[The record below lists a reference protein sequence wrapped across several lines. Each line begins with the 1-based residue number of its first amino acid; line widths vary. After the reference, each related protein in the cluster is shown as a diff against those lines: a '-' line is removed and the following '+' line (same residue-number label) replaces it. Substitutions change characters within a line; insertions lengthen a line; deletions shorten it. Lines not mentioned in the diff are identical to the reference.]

1 MEEKKQQH
9 IIADR
14 KDADKTIEVLFEI
27 SHAVSTTFNLDE
39 LYKAIH
45 TSLGKIINV
54 NNFFIAM
61 IDMEEGTLSFPCW
74 VDEKG
79 DSPPKIS
86 SFSRPLSLT
95 GRVIQAKKPLM
106 FTEDQI
112 KEIIAI
118 DPRGIAGTP
127 CKEWLGVPLMIKN
140 SVIGAMAVQSYS
152 DGNIYK
158 QADLD
163 LLNLVA
169 QHIALAIE
177 RKQTDEALHNQRAIL
192 EKILETSPVGVCL
205 LENRTFQWV
214 NNEMVRLFG
223 YTSKTDFEG
232 KNAEMVYPSR
242 ESYTRAGENFYS
254 DLKQT
259 GKADMDLDF
268 MRRDGSVFPGHIQ
281 LGSAESSDPMSWT
294 IATVSDLSVRR
305 HAEEERSRNEKLK
318 VVLEMAGAVCH
329 ELNQPLQAIIG
340 YIELIMM
347 DNWKEAPFS
356 NELKAIDNQI
366 KRISKIT
373 KKLSSITKYKT
384 VNYPGETKIVDIWGA
399 DQGSEGP

>member
-1 MEEKKQQH
+1 MEKKQQH
-9 IIADR
+9 RITDPA
-14 KDADKTIEVLFEI
+14 DADKTIEVLFEI

-39 LYKAIH
+39 LYRAIH

-61 IDMEEGTLSFPCW
+61 IDQDAGTLSFPCW
-74 VDEKG
+74 IDEKD
-79 DSPPKIS
+79 DSPPKLSI
-86 SFSRPLSLT
+86 FSKPLSLT
-95 GRVIQAKKPLM
+95 GRVIQAKTPLM

-127 CKEWLGVPLMIKN
+127 CKVWLGAPLMVKN

-214 NNEMVRLFG
+214 NNELVRLFG
-223 YTSKTDFEG
+223 YTSKTDLEG

-254 DLKQT
+254 ELKQT
-259 GKADMDLDF
+259 GKADMDLEF

-281 LGSAESSDPMSWT
+281 LGSADPSDPMSWT
-294 IATVSDLSVRR
+294 IATVSDLSVRKR
-305 HAEEERSRNEKLK
+305 AEEERNRNEKLK

-340 YIELIMM
+340 YIEIIMM
-347 DNWKEAPFS
+347 DNEKDGPFS
-356 NELKAIDNQI
+356 NELKAIDNQT
-366 KRISKIT
+366 KR
-373 KKLSSITKYKT
+373 
-384 VNYPGETKIVDIWGA
+384 
-399 DQGSEGP
+399 